1 MKRVSRRAAVLLALA
16 GLPALMAGPAS
27 AGWFAVDRDTGLR
40 KHIGSAPNPTPADI
54 RAYRAE
60 RVNDQVNSS
69 DSGTR
74 TPRVVTE
81 KTG

>member
-1 MKRVSRRAAVLLALA
+1 MKRLSRRAAVLLVLA
-16 GLPALMAGPAS
+16 GLPALMAAPAS

-40 KHIGSAPNPTPADI
+40 KHVGSAPNPTPADI
-54 RAYRAE
+54 RANRAE

-74 TPRVVTE
+74 TTAAVTE
-81 KTG
+81 KSG